1 MEKQETILK
10 VANIY
15 IYKTICTTDCH
26 SSKERSKYSCYEKN
40 TPLCDD
46 AEHIITDDKLFGDR
60 KYF

>member
-1 MEKQETILK
+1 M
-10 VANIY
+10 ANIY